1 MITHFLI
8 ATLIFSTIV
17 LVARSLQERIYE
29 LEERHRKLSRRL
41 LRLENSQ
48 WALEQPD
55 APWANP
61 KENFYE
67 TIKRQQ
73 ELDLKP

>member
-1 MITHFLI
+1 MITHILI

-48 WALEQPD
+48 WALEQSDLPF
-55 APWANP
+55 ATT
-61 KENFYE
+61 ENFYE